1 MEAKKRTMNNNLSP
15 ILSFRKKTNN
25 NNNNPSILNNEKRD
39 LKSMSS
45 LITKSRES
53 IDTSEH
59 S

>member
-1 MEAKKRTMNNNLSP
+1 MNNNLSP
-15 ILSFRKKTNN
+15 ILSFRKKT
-25 NNNNPSILNNEKRD
+25 NNNPSILNNEKRD

-45 LITKSRES
+45 LITESRES

>member
-1 MEAKKRTMNNNLSP
+1 MQAKKRTMNNNLSP

-25 NNNNPSILNNEKRD
+25 NNPSILNNKKRD
-39 LKSMSS
+39 LKLMSS
-45 LITKSRES
+45 LITESRES